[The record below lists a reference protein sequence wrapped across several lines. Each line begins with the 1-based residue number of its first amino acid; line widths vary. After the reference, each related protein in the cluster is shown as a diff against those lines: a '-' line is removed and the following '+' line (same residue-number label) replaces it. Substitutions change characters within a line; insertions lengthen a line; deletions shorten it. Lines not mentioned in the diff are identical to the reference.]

1 MPFDVAVI
9 GGGPAGYTAAEL
21 AARAGLNTILFE
33 KNAIGGVCLN
43 VGCIPT
49 KTLLYSAKLYDALRS
64 SSKYGVSASTPS
76 FDLPKIIQRKNK
88 VVKKLTAGIRALLH
102 EQGVTVVAGEASVLE
117 SGDNL
122 LISCGGEQYEAKKLI
137 FCTGSETIIP
147 PVPGLADSSYWTSS
161 EALDA
166 KVLPASLL
174 IIGGGV
180 IGVEFAAYFS
190 ALGVPVTVVEMM
202 DEILPGMDREMASLL
217 RTEYSKRGVTFLLN
231 AKAERVSDGAVDVWV
246 NGEEQRVEAAQLL
259 VSVGRRPVLK
269 GIEALSLAPFRNGL
283 SVNEFMQTSNPAVYA
298 CGDVTGFSLLAHT
311 AVREAEV
318 AVAHILGQNDSMS
331 YRAIPAVVYTNP
343 EMAGVG
349 ETEESLQQKGIPYRV
364 AKLPMTFSGR
374 FVAEN
379 ELFNGLCKVLTTPDD
394 HILGVHLLGNPASEI
409 ISLAVMAIENNL
421 TLERW
426 KRTVFPHPTVGEVFK
441 AIHN

>member
-1 MPFDVAVI
+1 MLFDVAVI

-21 AARAGLNTILFE
+21 AAKAGLHTILFE
-33 KNAIGGVCLN
+33 KSAIGGVCLN

-49 KTLLYSAKLYDALRS
+49 KTLLYSAKLYDSFRNSA
-64 SSKYGVSASTPS
+64 KYGVSASNPS

-88 VVKKLTAGIRALLH
+88 VVRKLTAGIRAMLN
-102 EQGVTVVAGEASVLE
+102 ERGVTVVIGEATVQAAGE
-117 SGDNL
+117 NL
-122 LISCGGEQYEAKKLI
+122 LIVCGTEQYTANKVIL
-137 FCTGSETIIP
+137 CTGSETVIP
-147 PVPGLADSSYWTSS
+147 PVPGLSEVSSWTST

-166 KVLPASLL
+166 KELPTSLT

-180 IGVEFAAYFS
+180 IGIEFAAYFS

-202 DEILPGMDREMASLL
+202 DEILPGMDREMASML
-217 RTEYSKRGVTFLLN
+217 RAEYSKRGVTFLLN
-231 AKAERVSDGAVDVWV
+231 ARAECVRKGSVDVLVEGAV
-246 NGEEQRVEAAQLL
+246 QTVEAAQLL
-259 VSVGRRPVLK
+259 VSVGRRPVLN
-269 GIEALSLAPFRNGL
+269 GLDALSPDRFRNGL
-283 SVNEFMQTSNPAVYA
+283 AVNQYMQTSIPSVYA

-318 AVAHILGQNDSMS
+318 AVSHILGEGDSMS

-343 EMAGVG
+343 ELAGVG
-349 ETEESLQQKGIPYRV
+349 ETEESLQKKGIPYRV
-364 AKLPMTFSGR
+364 DKLPMTFSGR

-379 ELFNGLCKVLTTPDD
+379 ELFNGLCKVLTSEDGT
-394 HILGVHLLGNPASEI
+394 ILGVHLLGNPASEI
-409 ISLAVMAIENNL
+409 IALAVMAIENNL

-441 AIHN
+441 AIG